1 MTQEVMV
8 ATAVKVV
15 LEVQQKVVTP
25 VLAAL
30 EAMEV
35 LLVTAVMAALPT
47 AGLVALTV
55 KDLSLE

>member
-1 MTQEVMV
+1 MAV
-8 ATAVKVV
+8 TAVQVV
-15 LEVQQKVVTP
+15 LEVQQKVVTA

-35 LLVTAVMAALPT
+35 LLVTAEVAARQT

-55 KDLSLE
+55 KDLILE

>member
-1 MTQEVMV
+1 MV
-8 ATAVKVV
+8 S
-15 LEVQQKVVTP
+15 EVQQKVVTV

-35 LLVTAVMAALPT
+35 LLVTAELAALPT

>member
-1 MTQEVMV
+1 MAVMAVQEVL
-8 ATAVKVV
+8 A
-15 LEVQQKVVTP
+15 VQQKVVTA
-25 VLAAL
+25 VLAAP

-35 LLVTAVMAALPT
+35 LLVTAEVAARQT

>member
-1 MTQEVMV
+1 MAVMV
-8 ATAVKVV
+8 VQVV
-15 LEVQQKVVTP
+15 LAVQQKVVTA

-35 LLVTAVMAALPT
+35 LLVTAEVAARPA

>member
-1 MTQEVMV
+1 M
-8 ATAVKVV
+8 AVQVV

-25 VLAAL
+25 VLVAL

-35 LLVTAVMAALPT
+35 LLVTAVLAALPT

>member
-1 MTQEVMV
+1 MV
-8 ATAVKVV
+8 S
-15 LEVQQKVVTP
+15 EVQQKVVTA
-25 VLAAL
+25 VLAAMEAM

-35 LLVTAVMAALPT
+35 LLVTGVMAALPT